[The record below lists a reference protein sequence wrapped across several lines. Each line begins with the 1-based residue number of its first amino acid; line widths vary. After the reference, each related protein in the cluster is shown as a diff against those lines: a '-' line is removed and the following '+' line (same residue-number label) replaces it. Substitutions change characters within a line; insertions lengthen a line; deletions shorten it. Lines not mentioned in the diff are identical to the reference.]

1 MGRRPLFPRNS
12 SSLSGFYSSDDE
24 KGLLPRT
31 LSPGGKTKLR
41 VQRLVGHY
49 KYRRVLLWTGAA
61 FALLFLALGSGK
73 TTLRRERLLDLATF
87 NKDGKHRYHKGSDL
101 LGSDLL
107 GSEKGSD
114 LPGTDV
120 LRNDRTSDG
129 SDAGHSG
136 HAGHTNNAKPDAVY
150 VVMAGTERVE
160 IPFWRLGMPPWLKFP
175 Q

>member
-24 KGLLPRT
+24 KSLLPRT

-73 TTLRRERLLDLATF
+73 TTLRRERLLDLAAF

-101 LGSDLL
+101 LNSDLL
-107 GSEKGSD
+107 GSEKGSE
-114 LPGTDV
+114 LPGPDV
-120 LRNDRTSDG
+120 LRNDRTGDG
-129 SDAGHSG
+129 GDG
-136 HAGHTNNAKPDAVY
+136 GHTNNGKPDAVY
-150 VVMAGTERVE
+150 VVTAGTERVE
-160 IPFWRLGMPPWLKFP
+160 IPFWRLGMPPWLRFP